1 MTMEAEDKPKPK
13 KLKDQIKFLKME
25 KRVGLYTGDPEN
37 PTRGIFKDPDKAKQ
51 KAFKKNIVSQIRAI
65 RRGTSPL
72 PNDQQSV
79 AADQ

>member
-1 MTMEAEDKPKPK
+1 MEAEDKPKPK

-51 KAFKKNIVSQIRAI
+51 KAFKKNIVSPIRSFYFFSAFLKAI
-65 RRGTSPL
+65 YIIMR
-72 PNDQQSV
+72 
-79 AADQ
+79 